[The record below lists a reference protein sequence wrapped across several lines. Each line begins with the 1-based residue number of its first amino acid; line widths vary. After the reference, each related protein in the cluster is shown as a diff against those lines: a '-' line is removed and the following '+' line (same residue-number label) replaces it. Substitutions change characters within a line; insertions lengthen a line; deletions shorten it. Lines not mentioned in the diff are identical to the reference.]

1 MSYPVALASVTFD
14 VPSLP
19 WRAAKAI
26 RPALVAWVDAHD
38 FGRDGAGF
46 VRLKESELDALA
58 DLVFEAVK
66 HAPQAKLL
74 DRAAFDDMAITPE
87 ELVLATTPILQACG
101 LKFGK
106 PGEGADPKA

>member
-1 MSYPVALASVTFD
+1 MSYPVTLAGIAFD
-14 VPSLP
+14 IPSLP
-19 WRAAKAI
+19 WRTVKAI
-26 RPALVAWVDAHD
+26 RPALVAWVDGHD

-46 VRLKESELDALA
+46 VRLKETELDEIAN
-58 DLVFEAVK
+58 LVFEAVR

-74 DRAAFDDMAITPE
+74 DRDAFDEMPITPE
-87 ELVLATTPILQACG
+87 DLILSTHPILRACG